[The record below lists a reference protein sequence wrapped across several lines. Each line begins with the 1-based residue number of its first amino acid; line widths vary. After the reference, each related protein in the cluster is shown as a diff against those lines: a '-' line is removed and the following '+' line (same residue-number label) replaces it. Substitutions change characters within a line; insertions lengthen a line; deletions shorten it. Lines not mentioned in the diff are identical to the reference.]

1 MCRTKGKTE
10 YEGIA
15 MDGIIVAVITGGFS
29 FVTFLLTRY
38 FTVKDT
44 EKRERKEKDK
54 RYQQIKEEI
63 EGEKERVEKL
73 EKLFEMYSERQ
84 NQNIQLLETVSDALQ
99 ATLRNEIIKMYKE
112 YYENKHFMPIYER
125 ENLSHMAQKYYS
137 LGGNG
142 VIPGLVEKL
151 FNLSTEPENEEA

>member
-1 MCRTKGKTE
+1 
-10 YEGIA
+10 

-151 FNLSTEPENEEA
+151 FNLGTEPENEEA

>member
-1 MCRTKGKTE
+1 
-10 YEGIA
+10 

>member
-1 MCRTKGKTE
+1 
-10 YEGIA
+10 

-44 EKRERKEKDK
+44 EKREHKEEDK

-84 NQNIQLLETVSDALQ
+84 NQNMQLLETVSDALQ

-125 ENLSHMAQKYYS
+125 ENLSHMAQKYYA

>member
-1 MCRTKGKTE
+1 
-10 YEGIA
+10 
-15 MDGIIVAVITGGFS
+15 MDGIIVAVITGAFS

-38 FTVKDT
+38 FTVKDS
-44 EKRERKEKDK
+44 EKKEHKEEDK
-54 RYQQIKEEI
+54 RFQQIEDEIKE
-63 EGEKERVEKL
+63 EKERVEKL
-73 EKLFEMYSERQ
+73 ERLFETYSERQ
-84 NQNIQLLETVSDALQ
+84 KQNMQLLETVSDALQ

-151 FNLSTEPENEEA
+151 FNLGTEPEDEDT

>member
-1 MCRTKGKTE
+1 
-10 YEGIA
+10 

-38 FTVKDT
+38 FTVKDAK
-44 EKRERKEKDK
+44 KREHKEEDK

-84 NQNIQLLETVSDALQ
+84 KQNMQLLETVSDALQ

-125 ENLSHMAQKYYS
+125 ENLSHMAQKYYA

>member
-1 MCRTKGKTE
+1 
-10 YEGIA
+10 

-29 FVTFLLTRY
+29 FVIFLLTRY
-38 FTVKDT
+38 FTVKDAK
-44 EKRERKEKDK
+44 KREHKEEDK

-84 NQNIQLLETVSDALQ
+84 KQNMQLLETVSDALQ

-125 ENLSHMAQKYYS
+125 ENLSHMAQKYYA

-151 FNLSTEPENEEA
+151 FNLGTEPENEEA